1 MVNIA
6 IRIVNSLKAAAPIF
20 AALVLGAALASAV
33 TAQEKRTKVKP
44 EAKSEEHRPANV
56 RLAMPMMNAER
67 GM

>member
-6 IRIVNSLKAAAPIF
+6 IRIVNSLKAAAHIF
-20 AALVLGAALASAV
+20 AALVLSAALASALS
-33 TAQEKRTKVKP
+33 AQEQPVRP
-44 EAKSEEHRPANV
+44 QAKGEEHRPANV